1 MSSQHIRY
9 LIQPSLFFTFCNAEM
24 HTCNSMR
31 LSVLFNPDRDFQKR
45 IKTTGPGNSKIWR
58 AVYKMRP
65 RGREA
70 TVVPGVSELAELPA
84 AEWRPAFLLRHLAN
98 CMNSSTLQR
107 VIWFTQSTK
116 FNIHLI
122 KNIAAQTFLECLI
135 KYPCI
140 MPYANGHLKLIINT

>member
-1 MSSQHIRY
+1 MQRCIHVIACVY
-9 LIQPSLFFTFCNAEM
+9 LCCSIQTE
-24 HTCNSMR
+24 
-31 LSVLFNPDRDFQKR
+31 RDFQKR